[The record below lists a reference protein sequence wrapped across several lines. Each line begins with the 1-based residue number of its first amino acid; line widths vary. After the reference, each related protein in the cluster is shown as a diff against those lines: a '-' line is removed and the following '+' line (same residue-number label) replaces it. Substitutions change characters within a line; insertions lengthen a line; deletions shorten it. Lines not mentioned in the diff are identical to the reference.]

1 MTNPT
6 TPLSDDALRRFLDA
20 FAEIHPANYE
30 AIVRAA
36 SMDPEYEH
44 ANTLVRSLAA
54 DGEEGI
60 RARESFPF
68 EIARVTKAAH
78 ERTYTTETADGAR
91 VESIAMSAMLALLL
105 RRAMHDGTL
114 ARAFEVSY
122 RPFAG
127 VIPLATIILT
137 GDASQAPAEIE

>member
-44 ANTLVRSLAA
+44 ASTLVRSLAA
-54 DGEEGI
+54 DGAEGI
-60 RARESFPF
+60 RASESFPF
-68 EIARVTKAAH
+68 EIARVTRAAR
-78 ERTYTTETADGAR
+78 ERTNTTELGEGAR
-91 VESIAMSAMLALLL
+91 VESIAISAMLALLL
-105 RRAMHDGTL
+105 RRAMHEGTL
-114 ARAFEVSY
+114 ARAFDVTY

-127 VIPLATIILT
+127 VIPLGTIVLS
-137 GDASQAPAEIE
+137 GDASPAPAEFE